1 MRNIQDDAVLPI
13 VVHDIVIVAGIL
25 AVVVAVASS
34 RLPPLVVDYTS
45 VVPLTLVVVVVL
57 AVHWKIDSN

>member
-34 RLPPLVVDYTS
+34 RPLPLVVDYTS

>member
-34 RLPPLVVDYTS
+34 RLLPLVVDYTS